1 MRENRKT
8 AIYLR
13 LSIEDDAQGGRNHK
27 GTVDS
32 EGTMVSQGTTVSQEQ
47 QESNSISSQ
56 RKMLLEYISRD
67 EELKGQEVAEF
78 CDDGFSGTNMDRPG
92 VQELLD
98 QVKKGKIGCI
108 LVKDMSRFARD
119 YIELGDYL
127 NQIFP
132 FMGVRF
138 IAVNDHYD
146 SREHEGSTTP
156 LDTAFQTL
164 LYDLYSKDVSVKVKT
179 SFQNKCANGEY
190 VFGQVPFGYAKS
202 RTEKN
207 TVIVNEKEAVI
218 VRRIFSLAEQGMGAA
233 QIARELIREK
243 TPTITQM
250 RHPDWKP
257 ARENHA
263 WSSTAVRALLNNRF
277 YLGEMAYGK
286 SVRKSVGSKDGIAV
300 PKDEWKVITS
310 HHEALVTPEV
320 FALVSSFRPGQSTKR
335 KRPKH
340 PLTGK
345 IYCGGCG
352 YAINYKPQRNSKI
365 PNHFWCRKHSLL
377 QIPDCCTYFNAA
389 ILEEIVLAEL
399 YRELMRRGDLMK
411 QRECLEQFQKEEL
424 HRLGRD
430 VENSRVQYHGLQ
442 KEADALYESYAL
454 KQMDAVD
461 YRRRADEIALQ
472 MQELT
477 CKIERAEREL
487 AGLTEEYSRPKQ
499 DMKDIIRFAE
509 MKELTQEMV
518 DVFIKK
524 VKVYKGKRVEIE
536 WNYALGEG

>member
-1 MRENRKT
+1 MKEGRKI

-13 LSIEDDAQGGRNHK
+13 LSIEDDAPGGRNYK
-27 GTVDS
+27 
-32 EGTMVSQGTTVSQEQ
+32 
-47 QESNSISSQ
+47 ESNSISSQ
-56 RKMLLEYISRD
+56 RKMLMEYISND
-67 EELKGQEVAEF
+67 AELKGREVAEF

-98 QVKKGKIGCI
+98 QVRKGKISCI

-119 YIELGDYL
+119 YIELGDHL

-146 SREHEGSTTP
+146 SREHEGNTTP
-156 LDTAFQTL
+156 LDTAFRTL
-164 LYDLYSKDVSVKVKT
+164 LYDLYSKDVSVKVKA

-202 RTEKN
+202 RIEKN
-207 TVIVNEKEAVI
+207 AVIVNEKEAEI
-218 VRRIFSLAEQGMGAA
+218 VRHIFSLAEQGMSST
-233 QIARELIREK
+233 QIAKILVREQ

-250 RHPDWKP
+250 RCPGRKM
-257 ARENHA
+257 AREHHA
-263 WSSTAVRALLNNRF
+263 WSNTAVRGILNNRF

-286 SVRKSVGSKDGIAV
+286 SVRKSVGSKNGIAV
-300 PKDEWKVITS
+300 PKEEWKVIPD
-310 HHEALVTPEV
+310 HHEPLVAPEV
-320 FALVSSFRPGQSTKR
+320 FARVSAFRPEQSTRR

-340 PLTGK
+340 PLIGK

-352 YAINYKPQRNSKI
+352 YAINYKPQGNSKM

-389 ILEEIVLAEL
+389 ILEEIVLTEV
-399 YRELMRRGDLMK
+399 YRELMRRGDLVK
-411 QRECLEQFQKEEL
+411 QRASLEQFQKEMLHKLGKEL
-424 HRLGRD
+424 
-430 VENSRVQYHGLQ
+430 ENCRMQYRSLQ

-454 KQMDAVD
+454 KQMEAAD
-461 YRRRADEIALQ
+461 YRSRADEITLQ
-472 MQELT
+472 MKEIT
-477 CKIERAEREL
+477 CKIENTELEL
-487 AGLTEEYSRPKQ
+487 ARLTEEYQRSKQ
-499 DMKDIIRFAE
+499 DMKDIIRFSKME
-509 MKELTQEMV
+509 ELTQEMV

-524 VKVYKGKRVEIE
+524 VTVYKGKRVEIE
-536 WNYALGEG
+536 WNYAFGEE

>member
-13 LSIEDDAQGGRNHK
+13 LSIEDYAPGGRNYK
-27 GTVDS
+27 
-32 EGTMVSQGTTVSQEQ
+32 
-47 QESNSISSQ
+47 ESNSISSQ
-56 RKMLLEYISRD
+56 RKMLMEYIGND
-67 EELKGQEVAEF
+67 AELKGQEVAEF
-78 CDDGFSGTNMDRPG
+78 CDDGFSGTNMDRSG
-92 VQELLD
+92 VQELLN

-202 RTEKN
+202 QIQKN
-207 TVIVNEKEAVI
+207 MVIVNEQEAEI
-218 VRRIFSLAEQGMGAA
+218 VRHIFSLAEQGLSST
-233 QIARELIREK
+233 QIAKVLIREQ

-250 RHPDWKP
+250 RCPERKME
-257 ARENHA
+257 REHHV
-263 WSSTAVRALLNNRF
+263 WSNTAVRGILNNRF

-286 SVRKSVGSKDGIAV
+286 SVRKSVGSKNGIAV
-300 PKDEWKVITS
+300 PKEEWKVIPG
-310 HHEALVTPEV
+310 HHEPLVTPEV
-320 FALVSSFRPGQSTKR
+320 FALVSSFRPEQSTKR
-335 KRPKH
+335 TRPKH

-352 YAINYKPQRNSKI
+352 YSINYKPQGNSKS

-377 QIPDCCTYFNAA
+377 QISDCCTYFNAA
-389 ILEEIVLAEL
+389 ILEEIVLTEL
-399 YRELMRRGDLMK
+399 YQELMRRGDLIK
-411 QRECLEQFQKEEL
+411 QRESLEQFQKEKL
-424 HRLGRD
+424 HKLGSKLEDCRMQRR
-430 VENSRVQYHGLQ
+430 SLQ

-454 KQMDAVD
+454 KQMGAAD
-461 YRRRADEIALQ
+461 YRNRADEITLQ
-472 MQELT
+472 MQEIT
-477 CKIERAEREL
+477 GKIESTEL
-487 AGLTEEYSRPKQ
+487 ILARLTEEYHRPKQ
-499 DMKDIIRFAE
+499 DMKDIIRFSE

-524 VKVYKGKRVEIE
+524 VTVYKGKRVEIE
-536 WNYALGEG
+536 WNYGLGEE

>member
-1 MRENRKT
+1 MRENKKI

-13 LSIEDDAQGGRNHK
+13 LSIEDDAQEGRSYK
-27 GTVDS
+27 
-32 EGTMVSQGTTVSQEQ
+32 
-47 QESNSISSQ
+47 ESNSISSQ
-56 RKMLLEYISRD
+56 RKMLMEYISND
-67 EELKGQEVAEF
+67 ADLKGQGVAEF

-92 VQELLD
+92 VQELLN
-98 QVKKGKIGCI
+98 QVKKGRIGCI

-179 SFQNKCANGEY
+179 SFQNKCAKGEY
-190 VFGQVPFGYAKS
+190 VFGQVPFGYVKS
-202 RTEKN
+202 QTQKN
-207 TVIVNEKEAVI
+207 TVIVNEQEAEI
-218 VRRIFSLAEQGMGAA
+218 VRHIFSLAEQGLGST
-233 QIARELIREK
+233 QIAKALIREHI
-243 TPTITQM
+243 PTITQM
-250 RHPDWKP
+250 RYPDRKM

-263 WSSTAVRALLNNRF
+263 WSSTAVRGILNNRF

-300 PKDEWKVITS
+300 PKEEWKVIPN
-310 HHEALVTPEV
+310 HHEPLVTPEV
-320 FALVSSFRPGQSTKR
+320 FALVSAFRPEQSTKR

-352 YAINYKPQRNSKI
+352 YAINYKPQGNSKI

-377 QIPDCCTYFNAA
+377 QIPDCCTYFDAA
-389 ILEEIVLAEL
+389 ILEEIVLTQI
-399 YRELMRRGDLMK
+399 YQELMRRGDLIK
-411 QRECLEQFQKEEL
+411 QRESLEQFQKEEL
-424 HRLGRD
+424 HKLGR
-430 VENSRVQYHGLQ
+430 ELESFRIQHRSLQ
-442 KEADALYESYAL
+442 KEADTLYENYAL
-454 KQMDAVD
+454 KKMEAAD
-461 YRRRADEIALQ
+461 YRNRADKITSQ
-472 MQELT
+472 MQKIA
-477 CKIERAEREL
+477 CKIENAELEL
-487 AGLTEEYSRPKQ
+487 ARLMEEYHQPKQ
-499 DMKDIIRFAE
+499 DMKDIIRFSE

-524 VKVYKGKRVEIE
+524 VTVYKGKRVEIE
-536 WNYALGEG
+536 WNYALGEE

>member
-257 ARENHA
+257 ARE
-263 WSSTAVRALLNNRF
+263 
-277 YLGEMAYGK
+277 K
-286 SVRKSVGSKDGIAV
+286 DRKSVV
-300 PKDEWKVITS
+300 
-310 HHEALVTPEV
+310 
-320 FALVSSFRPGQSTKR
+320 
-335 KRPKH
+335 
-340 PLTGK
+340 
-345 IYCGGCG
+345 
-352 YAINYKPQRNSKI
+352 
-365 PNHFWCRKHSLL
+365 
-377 QIPDCCTYFNAA
+377 
-389 ILEEIVLAEL
+389 
-399 YRELMRRGDLMK
+399 
-411 QRECLEQFQKEEL
+411 
-424 HRLGRD
+424 
-430 VENSRVQYHGLQ
+430 
-442 KEADALYESYAL
+442 
-454 KQMDAVD
+454 
-461 YRRRADEIALQ
+461 
-472 MQELT
+472 
-477 CKIERAEREL
+477 
-487 AGLTEEYSRPKQ
+487 
-499 DMKDIIRFAE
+499 
-509 MKELTQEMV
+509 
-518 DVFIKK
+518 
-524 VKVYKGKRVEIE
+524 
-536 WNYALGEG
+536 

>member
-1 MRENRKT
+1 MTDSRKI

-13 LSIEDDAQGGRNHK
+13 LSIEDDALDGK
-27 GTVDS
+27 AST
-32 EGTMVSQGTTVSQEQ
+32 EQ
-47 QESNSISSQ
+47 RESNSISNQ
-56 RKMLLEYISRD
+56 RKMLLDYIRND
-67 EELKGQEVAEF
+67 AELMGQEVAEF

-92 VQELLD
+92 LQEMLK
-98 QVKKGKIGCI
+98 QVKQSKISCI

-164 LYDLYSKDVSVKVKT
+164 LYDLYSKDISVKVKT

-202 RTEKN
+202 EIEKN
-207 TVIVNEKEAVI
+207 TVIVNEKEAEI
-218 VRRIFSLAEQGMGAA
+218 VRHIFSLAEKGMSST
-233 QIARELIREK
+233 QIAKELIAEH

-250 RHPDWKP
+250 RYPERKMAKEHP
-257 ARENHA
+257 A
-263 WSSTAVRALLNNRF
+263 WSNTAVRRILNNRF

-286 SVRKSVGSKDGIAV
+286 SVRKSVGSKNGIAV
-300 PKDEWKVITS
+300 PKEEWKVITD
-310 HHEALVTPEV
+310 HHEPLVTPEV
-320 FALVSSFRPGQSTKR
+320 FALASAYRPEQSTKR
-335 KRPKH
+335 KREKH

-352 YAINYKPQRNSKI
+352 YAINYKPQRNNGKM

-377 QIPDCCTYFNAA
+377 QIPDCCTYFWGD
-389 ILEEIVLAEL
+389 ILEEIVLTEL
-399 YRELMRRGDLMK
+399 YRELMRRGDLIK
-411 QRECLEQFQKEEL
+411 QRESIEQFQKEEWN
-424 HRLGRD
+424 RLNKELGNYRT
-430 VENSRVQYHGLQ
+430 QYRSLQ
-442 KEADALYESYAL
+442 TEKDTLYENYAV
-454 KQMDAVD
+454 KQIEAGE
-461 YRRRADEIALQ
+461 YRSRADGIALQ
-472 MQELT
+472 MQELSR
-477 CKIERAEREL
+477 KIEETEL
-487 AGLTEEYSRPKQ
+487 AFGRLTEEYNQPKQ
-499 DMKDIIRFAE
+499 DMKEIIRFSQME
-509 MKELTQEMV
+509 KLTQEAV

-524 VKVYKGKRVEIE
+524 VIIYRDKRVEIE
-536 WNYALGEG
+536 WNYAFGEE

>member
-1 MRENRKT
+1 MRENRKI

-13 LSIEDDAQGGRNHK
+13 LSIEDDASGGRNYK
-27 GTVDS
+27 
-32 EGTMVSQGTTVSQEQ
+32 
-47 QESNSISSQ
+47 ESNSISNQ
-56 RKMLLEYISRD
+56 RKMLMEYISND
-67 EELKGQEVAEF
+67 VELKEQEVAEF

-92 VQELLD
+92 VQELLN

-132 FMGVRF
+132 FMGVHF

-164 LYDLYSKDVSVKVKT
+164 LYDLYSKEVSVKVKT

-202 RTEKN
+202 QTQKN
-207 TVIVNEKEAVI
+207 AVIVNEQEAEI
-218 VRRIFSLAEQGMGAA
+218 VRHIFSLAEQGMSST
-233 QIARELIREK
+233 QIAKVLIREQ

-250 RHPDWKP
+250 RYPE
-257 ARENHA
+257 REIPKEYHT
-263 WSSTAVRALLNNRF
+263 WSNAAVRGILNNRF

-286 SVRKSVGSKDGIAV
+286 SVRKSVGSKNKIAV
-300 PKDEWKVITS
+300 AKGEWKVILN
-310 HHEALVTPEV
+310 HHEPLVTPEE
-320 FALVSSFRPGQSTKR
+320 FALVSAFRPEQSTKR
-335 KRPKH
+335 RRPKH

-352 YAINYKPQRNSKI
+352 YAINYKPQGKSKL
-365 PNHFWCRKHSLL
+365 PNYFWCRKHSLL

-389 ILEEIVLAEL
+389 ILEEIVLTEL
-399 YRELMRRGDLMK
+399 YQELMRRGDLIK
-411 QRECLEQFQKEEL
+411 QRESLEQFQKKEL
-424 HRLGRD
+424 YRLGKELETCRMQRR
-430 VENSRVQYHGLQ
+430 SLQ

-454 KQMDAVD
+454 KQMGSTD
-461 YRRRADEIALQ
+461 YRSRADEITLQ
-472 MQELT
+472 MQEIA
-477 CKIERAEREL
+477 CKKENAEREL
-487 AGLTEEYSRPKQ
+487 ARLTEEYHRPKQ
-499 DMKDIIRFAE
+499 DMKDIIRFSE

-524 VKVYKGKRVEIE
+524 VTVYKGKRVEIE
-536 WNYALGEG
+536 WNYGLGEE

>member
-1 MRENRKT
+1 MKESGKI

-13 LSIEDDAQGGRNHK
+13 LSIEDDAPEGRNYK
-27 GTVDS
+27 
-32 EGTMVSQGTTVSQEQ
+32 
-47 QESNSISSQ
+47 ESSSISSQ
-56 RKMLLEYISRD
+56 RKMLMEYIFND
-67 EELKGQEVAEF
+67 VELKGREVAEF

-98 QVKKGKIGCI
+98 QVKKGKICCI

-156 LDTAFQTL
+156 LDTAFRTL
-164 LYDLYSKDVSVKVKT
+164 LYDLYSKDVSVKVKA
-179 SFQNKCANGEY
+179 SFQSKCANGEY

-207 TVIVNEKEAVI
+207 AVIVNEKEAEI
-218 VRRIFSLAEQGMGAA
+218 VRHIFSLAEQGMSST
-233 QIARELIREK
+233 QIAKILIREQ

-250 RHPDWKP
+250 RCPGRKM
-257 ARENHA
+257 AREHHA
-263 WSSTAVRALLNNRF
+263 WSCTAVRGILNNRF

-286 SVRKSVGSKDGIAV
+286 SIRKSVGSKNGIAV
-300 PKDEWKVITS
+300 PKDEWKVIPD
-310 HHEALVTPEV
+310 HHEPLVTPEV
-320 FALVSSFRPGQSTKR
+320 FARVSVFRPEQSTRR

-352 YAINYKPQRNSKI
+352 YAINYKPQGNNKI

-399 YRELMRRGDLMK
+399 YRELMRRGDLVK
-411 QRECLEQFQKEEL
+411 QRETLEQFQKEMLHKLGKEL
-424 HRLGRD
+424 
-430 VENSRVQYHGLQ
+430 ENCRIQYRSLQ

-454 KQMDAVD
+454 KQMEAAD
-461 YRRRADEIALQ
+461 YRSRTDEITLQ
-472 MQELT
+472 MKEIK
-477 CKIERAEREL
+477 CKIENTEL
-487 AGLTEEYSRPKQ
+487 EIAGVTEEYQRPKQ
-499 DMKDIIRFAE
+499 DMKDIIRFSKME
-509 MKELTQEMV
+509 ELTQETV

-524 VKVYKGKRVEIE
+524 VTVYKGKRVEIE
-536 WNYALGEG
+536 WNYL